1 MWHQILKFESF
12 HSLIKFSISGN
23 WAFKNVNL
31 LNFSF
36 SDAHATNVSKLVQ
49 TTQWH
54 TYKFCSEWHN
64 VLHFPSTCP
73 FLIFREISHWYPHYP
88 LSSPAS
94 VYWTRPVIS
103 PTIGNIW
110 PGHMLFPPQ
119 TTKLTITWSEEMVW
133 DSERERYLVIKQSF
147 MSNQYPLS
155 NI

>member
-1 MWHQILKFESF
+1 MHMQQMSQ
-12 HSLIKFSISGN
+12 N
-23 WAFKNVNL
+23 WSKQPSDIHTNFV
-31 LNFSF
+31 LNDIM
-36 SDAHATNVSKLVQ
+36 SD
-49 TTQWH
+49 
-54 TYKFCSEWHN
+54 N

-119 TTKLTITWSEEMVW
+119 TTKLTITWSSEEMVW
-133 DSERERYLVIKQSF
+133 DSERERYLGWLTLLRPDFLECNLKLASKTKFHLVGTSYIIIKHLI
-147 MSNQYPLS
+147 LS
-155 NI
+155 V